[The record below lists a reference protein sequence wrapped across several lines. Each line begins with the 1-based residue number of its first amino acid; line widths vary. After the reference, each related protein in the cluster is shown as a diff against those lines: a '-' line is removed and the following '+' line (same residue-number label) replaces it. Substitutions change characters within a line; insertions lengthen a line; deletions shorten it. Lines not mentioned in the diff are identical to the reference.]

1 MSDEEFLARWSRRKR
16 AARAAVDAPPPT
28 EPAETPNL
36 ARPAPA
42 ESPANAEVDLSS
54 LPSIDSIDAATDIT
68 AFLRKGIPQELSR
81 AALRRA
87 WTADPAIRDFVGLA
101 ENAWDFNDPSAMPG
115 FGPLDCTTEQLDAL
129 VGRIVGGVRSAADSV
144 ATPVAEE
151 KQERRSVDSDRDTE
165 GESRFALCVSG
176 GRAPKEC
183 SPAPEPMAALTTGGD
198 GSRSEPPT
206 APAAVQGEPSQ
217 SDCGDKAIVRRRT
230 HGGALPR

>member
-101 ENAWDFNDPSAMPG
+101 ENAWDFNDPNAMPG
-115 FGPLDCTTEQLDAL
+115 FGPLDCSAEQLKAL
-129 VGRIVGGVRSAADSV
+129 ADRVVGGVRQVTEKLADSLEEAENMRRLAAPEHDPALDEQKSNPV
-144 ATPVAEE
+144 GTIAGLPATDQSMSPDV
-151 KQERRSVDSDRDTE
+151 
-165 GESRFALCVSG
+165 
-176 GRAPKEC
+176 
-183 SPAPEPMAALTTGGD
+183 SPAPAAPQA
-198 GSRSEPPT
+198 ET
-206 APAAVQGEPSQ
+206 AERAESGETP
-217 SDCGDKAIVRRRT
+217 VRHRT